1 MTKEQYRR
9 ANRAVFPAIVAIM
22 GYMVF
27 ILAVA
32 GMATGFEMTVVVQ
45 LASAFAA
52 LVISV
57 YFYIWFIQ
65 IF

>member
-27 ILAVA
+27 ILVVA
-32 GMATGFEMTVVVQ
+32 GMATGFFFHVCYANPTGQCCLPE
-45 LASAFAA
+45 
-52 LVISV
+52 
-57 YFYIWFIQ
+57 
-65 IF
+65 